1 MPSRN
6 NASHKLLCSCLEAM
20 CVIACETLKT
30 LWGQNILALQ
40 HDDTAVLASHVF
52 DTCWD
57 VRS

>member
-1 MPSRN
+1 
-6 NASHKLLCSCLEAM
+6 M